1 MLNKALKE
9 IRLFHQLKQD
19 ELSEQL
25 GISKS
30 YLSEIESGKKKVSLE
45 LLDEY
50 SRIFSVPASSLLLFS
65 EHLGEADFSKS
76 KIKYASKILKLLEW
90 VNLREDVKREA

>member
-19 ELSEQL
+19 DLSAQL

-30 YLSEIESGKKKVSLE
+30 YLSEIESGKKRVSLE

-50 SRIFSVPASSLLLFS
+50 SRIFNVPVSSLILFS
-65 EHLGEADFSKS
+65 EQMSEPQSSRPRAKFATKL
-76 KIKYASKILKLLEW
+76 LKLLEW
-90 VNLREDVKREA
+90 VNLRESVKRET